1 MKFFLVNI
9 LFFVNI
15 ISKECIE
22 SPRKVLWFL
31 FDHPIDP
38 QVEFYCPQ
46 KHTATKIED
55 LCYYFYLY
63 KKTHKSVEE
72 ACEKV
77 SHRLAEIDSAK
88 TWQVLVETIEKNFD
102 QNKYKNLRFYMGL
115 VNLKEKNLYWANT
128 STLVNSDL
136 MCQKIPGRTFY
147 AIEKN
152 SSCIEL
158 IHKDPTYRSL
168 SGHDTC
174 LKLIDC
180 HHVRYAVCEWR
191 GDSIKSYNLELSSQL
206 INSYIS
212 ILFVICLF
220 CLMWIILYN
229 CHARRVN
236 SIISKACADYLEEK
250 KIFNL
255 RTRD

>member
-1 MKFFLVNI
+1 MKLLLINIFLLLN
-9 LFFVNI
+9 LD
-15 ISKECIE
+15 SKICID

-38 QVEFYCPQ
+38 QSEFYCPQ
-46 KHTATKIED
+46 KHTATHIED

-63 KKTHKSVEE
+63 KKMHQSAKE

-77 SHRLAEIDSAK
+77 SHRLAEIDSAQ
-88 TWQVLVETIEKNFD
+88 TWQTLVQTMSKLFNKN
-102 QNKYKNLRFYMGL
+102 KIKNLRFHMGL
-115 VNLKEKNLYWANT
+115 VNLKDKHLYWANT
-128 STLVNSDL
+128 SSLVNEEL
-136 MCQKIPGRTFY
+136 MCQKIPGRSFY
-147 AIEKN
+147 AIDHN

-158 IHKDPTYRSL
+158 IHNDPHYQSL
-168 SGHDTC
+168 NGLDTC

-180 HHVRYAVCEWR
+180 HHVRYAICEWR
-191 GDSIKSYNLELSSQL
+191 GDSIKSYNLELRSQL

-212 ILFVICLF
+212 ILVVICLF
-220 CLMWIILYN
+220 CFMWIILYN
-229 CHARRVN
+229 YHARRVN
-236 SIISKACADYLEEK
+236 SIISKACADYLEEE